1 MLTPIEMKQEDV
13 RSDLK
18 GVLVHMLLTEDII
31 EELLD
36 RKFSINVESA
46 KGVDQKGQAFVR
58 LLIRTDEAGEDLYRG
73 LEDREDEA
81 VDHMVGLVHDDYP
94 FEHNTWT
101 GGLKAD
107 EVKVNKGHPRPTDLS
122 DQQESEEMDRE
133 YGHQGGGDDA
143 VQSREGGG
151 QPSMRQ
157 DEAHIGGQPSSS
169 GVADMVRKAAEA
181 YEGQLLHMFEGY
193 MVSMKDHISNELS
206 NVMTAVAGATAS
218 IAALDTFVKTE
229 FASLGKESTGVDMY
243 GGDLFSGYSPGRPSF
258 SQAPS
263 FPSRQTKQG
272 TADTRGDVPR
282 TDELAGNAATGE
294 ESAPCETAAADPES
308 GRPAALSEGTD
319 TGAMPLA
326 SSGVDVF
333 VAGSHLLMEPMGWIV
348 HPPMAQPPLS
358 NRLVLLPRLFL
369 SSAIVE
375 SQPQVPSDVS
385 NTNTEPAP
393 GSTVDAIPTDLPVL
407 QSSIHQVP
415 TDVSDTVGVPSTAS
429 IVETVATQLPVLP
442 STLHQESPPQTDIS
456 GTTLPILPT
465 AETPSAGAMSGSC
478 PGMFYTASNV
488 LAHVDTTNLSQ
499 QLLPPSSSQAIT
511 LQPTSSPTIE
521 PMLHDV
527 EDDVGRSVA
536 TEEDEVLTKKTPS
549 KPRKAG
555 RAVKLKTVGPP
566 DGFKRYSKRERRS
579 PDRYTPAEGPQK
591 QEPVKRVRRG
601 PKEKEKV
608 LASVAEPSIT
618 IKETTSFIGG
628 FTPFLPPNPVKR
640 AAFLQVMKDAKTQ
653 SAAKDCAFQVDTLM
667 PLFDSSRV
675 ASEKA
680 IDCVVAFIRK
690 RKDGLPPSRFDFME
704 ASFFSDLLTNFGE
717 FKTCSAKQA
726 FSFSPSLRK
735 AFTDRPQWFTQV
747 DILHIP
753 VLIKKSHWV
762 GVIVDLNMWAMY
774 VVEANP
780 GCPSEFELSLVLTA
794 ASNMFPHLIGR
805 YCMTN
810 HAQKRNYEPMI
821 FSRLEM
827 PCVVEHPAVVAL
839 MLLEMHAV
847 GKDVNAV
854 KFTEEQARTAG
865 ENYAIEA
872 LHLCQAVPIP
882 SAQ

>member
-1 MLTPIEMKQEDV
+1 
-13 RSDLK
+13 
-18 GVLVHMLLTEDII
+18 
-31 EELLD
+31 
-36 RKFSINVESA
+36 
-46 KGVDQKGQAFVR
+46 
-58 LLIRTDEAGEDLYRG
+58 
-73 LEDREDEA
+73 
-81 VDHMVGLVHDDYP
+81 
-94 FEHNTWT
+94 
-101 GGLKAD
+101 
-107 EVKVNKGHPRPTDLS
+107 
-122 DQQESEEMDRE
+122 
-133 YGHQGGGDDA
+133 
-143 VQSREGGG
+143 
-151 QPSMRQ
+151 
-157 DEAHIGGQPSSS
+157 
-169 GVADMVRKAAEA
+169 
-181 YEGQLLHMFEGY
+181 
-193 MVSMKDHISNELS
+193 
-206 NVMTAVAGATAS
+206 
-218 IAALDTFVKTE
+218 
-229 FASLGKESTGVDMY
+229 MY

-263 FPSRQTKQG
+263 FHSRQTKQG

-294 ESAPCETAAADPES
+294 KSAPCGTAAGDPES
-308 GRPAALSEGTD
+308 GRPTALSEGTD
-319 TGAMPLA
+319 TTAMPLA
-326 SSGVDVF
+326 SPGVDVF
-333 VAGSHLLMEPMGWIV
+333 VAGSQPSSCIPAIDEASGV
-348 HPPMAQPPLS
+348 DSASAEGATTFSQPPGPS
-358 NRLVLLPRLFL
+358 SSVISEVCLPHL
-369 SSAIVE
+369 

-385 NTNTEPAP
+385 HTNTEPAP
-393 GSTVDAIPTDLPVL
+393 GSTVDAIPTELPVL
-407 QSSIHQVP
+407 PSSIHQ
-415 TDVSDTVGVPSTAS
+415 TVGVPSAAS
-429 IVETVATQLPVLP
+429 IVETVATQLLVLP

-465 AETPSAGAMSGSC
+465 AETPSAVAMSGSC
-478 PGMFYTASNV
+478 PGTFYTASNV
-488 LAHVDTTNLSQ
+488 LAHVDTPNLSQ

-527 EDDVGRSVA
+527 EDDVGGSVA

-566 DGFKRYSKRERRS
+566 DGFKRYRKRERRS
-579 PDRYTPAEGPQK
+579 PDRYTPAEGPEK

-608 LASVAEPSIT
+608 VPSVAEPSIT

-690 RKDGLPPSRFDFME
+690 RRDGLPPSR
-704 ASFFSDLLTNFGE
+704 
-717 FKTCSAKQA
+717 
-726 FSFSPSLRK
+726 
-735 AFTDRPQWFTQV
+735 
-747 DILHIP
+747 
-753 VLIKKSHWV
+753 
-762 GVIVDLNMWAMY
+762 
-774 VVEANP
+774 
-780 GCPSEFELSLVLTA
+780 
-794 ASNMFPHLIGR
+794 
-805 YCMTN
+805 
-810 HAQKRNYEPMI
+810 
-821 FSRLEM
+821 LEM
-827 PCVVEHPAVVAL
+827 PYVVEHPGCSAVVAL

-865 ENYAIEA
+865 ENYAVEA